1 MRVFI
6 IIVLLFFTISCMH
19 ERSEDIVEA
28 EGVKVFDV
36 GKYATINFI
45 FPERCLELFTE
56 WVQEKNSEGAKI
68 NAEIY
73 TLTPRSTMADVQYT
87 ALVSAKAM
95 PFGTLR
101 YQFTNFL
108 DDRCYGN
115 NIVKISAESVM
126 YKNQELADLYN
137 FKVPITNVT
146 IEGETITFHYND
158 SLLELAREAKFKSN

>member
-6 IIVLLFFTISCMH
+6 IIIILFSTISCMH
-19 ERSEDIVEA
+19 ERNENIVEV
-28 EGVKVFDV
+28 EGVKIFDV
-36 GKYATINFI
+36 GKHATINFI
-45 FPERCLELFTE
+45 FPERCLDLFTE
-56 WVQEKNSEGAKI
+56 WVKEKNSEGAKI

-73 TLTPRSTMADVQYT
+73 TLTPRSTMADVQYS

-95 PFGTLR
+95 QFGTLR

-108 DDRCYGN
+108 DDKCYGN

-137 FKVPITNVT
+137 FKVPITSVT
-146 IEGETITFHYND
+146 IENETITFHYND
-158 SLLELAREAKFKSN
+158 KLLEFAREAKFK